1 MQQWSAD
8 IPYIMVATVGFRF
21 GYKIKHAGRHRQTHT
36 KSQEEQN
43 TRLVC

>member
-21 GYKIKHAGRHRQTHT
+21 GVQNQAGRHRQTHT